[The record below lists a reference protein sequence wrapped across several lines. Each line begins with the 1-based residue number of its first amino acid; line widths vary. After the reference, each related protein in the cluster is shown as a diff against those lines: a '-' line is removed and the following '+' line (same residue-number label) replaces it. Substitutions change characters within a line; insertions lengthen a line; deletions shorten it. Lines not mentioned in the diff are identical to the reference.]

1 MDSVDYPIDFVNVPK
16 CVVRHIHSL
25 REKII
30 NP

>member
-25 REKII
+25 RENSI